1 MASTVYL
8 GRQPVLDRH
17 RRTYGY
23 ELLYRNGR
31 ENAAFFGDP
40 DDATRCLVERT
51 LLEWGLDHVLHG
63 GVGFVNVGAGFLVS
77 GTFHVLPA
85 DHMILELLED
95 IEFDPAVVDVIV
107 EAHRAGYR
115 FALDDIVHADHV
127 PDSVM
132 KLIDI
137 VKVDVLAAERAMLP
151 QLVDRLRQRAPRA
164 LLLAEKVEEVAD
176 FDQCVEMG
184 FDLFQGYFF
193 AKPEVLSRTARPV
206 NSSAALALLVE
217 MQRPLID
224 IGRMESLV
232 TGDPTL
238 AFRLLALVNS
248 SLAGLTSRVSSVHQA
263 IVLLGI
269 EQVRQLASLLTMAS
283 SAHTNQEL
291 VVLAATRARMAR
303 TLAPTAALATSAFTV
318 GLLSVIDT
326 LFRTPMADLIV
337 ELPLSQDIADA
348 LLGRGGELGQV
359 LDTIRAYEAAD
370 VAGLEQL
377 HPDGLEE
384 LRLAFGDATAWA
396 DDFRRQIVAA

>member
-23 ELLYRNGR
+23 ELLFRQGR
-31 ENAAFFGDP
+31 ENAAFFDDP

-51 LLEWGLDHVLHG
+51 LLEWGLDHVLNG
-63 GVGFVNVGAGFLVS
+63 RVGFVNVGAGFLVS
-77 GTFHVLPA
+77 GTYHVLPA
-85 DHMILELLED
+85 DHMVLELLENVEYD
-95 IEFDPAVVDVIV
+95 DQVIKV
-107 EAHRAGYR
+107 IREAHAAGYR
-115 FALDDIVHADHV
+115 FALDDITHAEQV
-127 PDSVM
+127 PDPVM
-132 KLIDI
+132 SLVDI
-137 VKVDVLAAERAMLP
+137 VKVDVLE
-151 QLVDRLRQRAPRA
+151 VDRLLLPALVERLRVRAPRA
-164 LLLAEKVEEVAD
+164 LLLAEKVEELTD
-176 FDQCVEMG
+176 FDQCVQMG

-193 AKPEVLSRTARPV
+193 AKPEVLSRLARPV

-224 IGRMESLV
+224 INKMEELV

-248 SLAGLTSRVSSVHQA
+248 SLAGLTQRVASVHHA

-269 EQVRQLASLLTMAS
+269 EQVRQLATLLTMAS
-283 SAHTNQEL
+283 SAHTNQEI

-303 TLAPTAALATSAFTV
+303 LLATKEMAGAAFTV

-326 LFRTPMADLIV
+326 IFRTPMKDLIR
-337 ELPLSQDIADA
+337 ELPLSPDVSDA
-348 LLGRGGELGQV
+348 LLGQGGPLGRL
-359 LDTIRAYEAAD
+359 LDTIRAYETAD
-370 VAGLEQL
+370 VAKLEEL
-377 HPDGLEE
+377 WPDGFEQ
-384 LRLAFGDATAWA
+384 LRLAFGEATMWA